1 MENKF
6 ATFILVFILGALIFL
21 CVKTGTNTAKL
32 GSSMD
37 YNELT
42 TVTAVSTSIPSTGK
56 NTILAGNGARSYAI
70 IQNVSTT
77 ATCYIHFGD
86 ATSTNN
92 DYILKGD
99 SYVID
104 NTNLF
109 TGKITGHCSPSVYLQ
124 IVEAQ

>member
-6 ATFILVFILGALIFL
+6 NAFLSVIILGILIFL
-21 CVKTGTNTAKL
+21 VISKPAPSFGSMVDNEIGTMTH
-32 GSSMD
+32 SS
-37 YNELT
+37 
-42 TVTAVSTSIPSTGK
+42 SSIPATGK
-56 NTILAGNGARSYAI
+56 NTILASNSARNYAI

-86 ATSTNN
+86 ATSTVN

-99 SYVID
+99 SYIID
-104 NTNLF
+104 TSNRY

-124 IVEAQ
+124 IVEGI